1 MVNPAMLKKTI
12 FSILLLPSL
21 SVFSQTRDEASI
33 KSIFNESLKNGQSY
47 ELLRYLTKNIG
58 PRLSGSPGAAA
69 AVAWGRDVMIDWE
82 FDSVWLQPVM
92 VPHWVR
98 GQKEIAG
105 VIQSKKTD
113 SLTMNV
119 CALGGS
125 VGTGP
130 GGVKA
135 KIVEVRTFEELAQLG
150 KKNVQGKIVFF
161 NRPMDPTLM
170 NPFLAYQGA
179 VGQRADG
186 ASEAAKYGAIGVIV
200 RSMSSNPEDYPH
212 TGMMRD
218 KPDIAMIPAIAV
230 STRHADILSK
240 LAKEDKDLQ
249 IYFETHCETLEDVPS
264 FNVIGEIK
272 GGEYAD
278 EIIAFGG
285 HLDSWDLAEGA
296 HDDGAG
302 CVQAMEVLRLFKA
315 IGYRPNRTLRAVLF
329 MNEENGLRGGKMY
342 AELAAKNKEKH
353 IAAIES
359 DQGGSTPRGFSMTG
373 PESAK
378 ARIRNWKPLLEPYG
392 LTDFSQAGGGAD
404 IEPLGKQE
412 GPDLPGQVVLIDYLP
427 DAQRYFDYHHTQED
441 TFDKV
446 SRRELELGA
455 ASMAALVD
463 LIDQHGFK

>member
-1 MVNPAMLKKTI
+1 MIRRITL
-12 FSILLLPSL
+12 FILLLASRL
-21 SVFSQTRDEASI
+21 VFSQGHDEATI
-33 KSIFNESLKNGQSY
+33 KSIFNEALKNGKSY
-47 ELLRYLTKNIG
+47 ELLQYLTQNIG
-58 PRLSGSPGAAA
+58 PRLSGSPGAEL
-69 AVAWGRDVMIDWE
+69 AVAWGRDVMVDWE
-82 FDSVWLQPVM
+82 FDSVWLQPVL

-98 GQKEIAG
+98 GQREIGRA
-105 VIQSKKTD
+105 IRSKKRDTID
-113 SLTMNV
+113 MNV

-125 VGTGP
+125 MGTGP
-130 GGVKA
+130 EGLKA
-135 KIVEVRTFEELAQLG
+135 KIVEVKTFGELAQLG
-150 KKNVQGKIVFF
+150 TKNVQGKIVFF

-212 TGMMRD
+212 TGMMRY

-342 AELAAKNKEKH
+342 AELAAK
-353 IAAIES
+353 
-359 DQGGSTPRGFSMTG
+359 
-373 PESAK
+373 
-378 ARIRNWKPLLEPYG
+378 
-392 LTDFSQAGGGAD
+392 
-404 IEPLGKQE
+404 
-412 GPDLPGQVVLIDYLP
+412 
-427 DAQRYFDYHHTQED
+427 
-441 TFDKV
+441 
-446 SRRELELGA
+446 
-455 ASMAALVD
+455 
-463 LIDQHGFK
+463 